1 MRSYIAKL
9 KNATVTVFSETKLD
23 NTVLSSEIEI
33 AGYNLVLPD
42 QSQRG
47 GSVACFLKNYFI

>member
-1 MRSYIAKL
+1 MLLLLYLVKL
-9 KNATVTVFSETKLD
+9 NLT
-23 NTVLSSEIEI
+23 TVLSSEIEI